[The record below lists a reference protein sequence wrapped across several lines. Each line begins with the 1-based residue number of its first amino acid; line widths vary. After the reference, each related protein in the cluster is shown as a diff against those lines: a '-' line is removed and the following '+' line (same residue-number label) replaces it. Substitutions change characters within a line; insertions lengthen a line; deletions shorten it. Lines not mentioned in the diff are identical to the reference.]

1 MDSFVLYSSD
11 LISYSSW
18 STNTPKTLVKQII
31 DAYTDLI
38 YSEVQEGK
46 TVSFLSMVTF
56 NGEKSTT
63 ERYPQGYY
71 FYEVS
76 KKLNLD
82 VNLVSSVLTRYK
94 ELIERELLSKNIV
107 VVYGL
112 VKFTPLSSGKVSV
125 KSSTRL
131 GKNNVKV
138 RAKLNPYWFCE
149 VSKFVDMEEV

>member
-1 MDSFVLYSSD
+1 MSFVLYSSD

-18 STNTPKTLVKQII
+18 WTSTPKATVKSII
-31 DAYTDLI
+31 DTYTELI

-56 NGEKSTT
+56 NGETSSP
-63 ERYPQGYY
+63 ERYPLGYY
-71 FYEVS
+71 CYKVS
-76 KKLNLD
+76 KKLGFD
-82 VNLVSSVLTRYK
+82 TKLVTTVLERYK
-94 ELIERELLSKNIV
+94 ELIERELLSKNVV

-112 VKFTPLSSGKVSV
+112 VKFTPLNSGKVSV

-138 RAKLNPYWFCE
+138 RAKLNPYWFCG
-149 VSKFVDMEEV
+149 VQKFVGM

>member
-1 MDSFVLYSSD
+1 MSFVLYSSD

-18 STNTPKTLVKQII
+18 WTSTPKATVKSII
-31 DAYTDLI
+31 DTYTELI

-56 NGEKSTT
+56 NGEISSP
-63 ERYPQGYY
+63 ERYPLGYY
-71 FYEVS
+71 CYKVA
-76 KKLNLD
+76 KQLGLDTKL
-82 VNLVSSVLTRYK
+82 VTAVLERYK
-94 ELIERELLSKNIV
+94 ELIERELLTKNVV

-112 VKFTPLSSGKVSV
+112 VKFTPLNSGKVSV

-138 RAKLNPYWFCE
+138 RAKLNPYWFCG
-149 VSKFVDMEEV
+149 VQKFVGM

>member
-1 MDSFVLYSSD
+1 MSFVLYSSD

-18 STNTPKTLVKQII
+18 WTSTPKATVKSII
-31 DAYTDLI
+31 DTYTELI

-56 NGEKSTT
+56 NGVTSSP
-63 ERYPQGYY
+63 ERYPLGYY
-71 FYEVS
+71 CYKVS
-76 KKLNLD
+76 KQLGLDTKL
-82 VNLVSSVLTRYK
+82 VTAVLERYK
-94 ELIERELLSKNIV
+94 ELIERELLTKNVV

-112 VKFTPLSSGKVSV
+112 VKFTPLNSGKVSV
-125 KSSTRL
+125 KSSARL

-149 VSKFVDMEEV
+149 VQKFVGM

>member
-1 MDSFVLYSSD
+1 MSFVLYSSD

-18 STNTPKTLVKQII
+18 WTSTPKATVKSII
-31 DAYTDLI
+31 DTYTELI

-56 NGEKSTT
+56 NGETSSP
-63 ERYPQGYY
+63 ERYPLGYY
-71 FYEVS
+71 CYKVS
-76 KKLNLD
+76 EKLDLD
-82 VNLVSSVLTRYK
+82 TKLVTTVLERYK
-94 ELIERELLSKNIV
+94 ELIERELLSKNVV

-112 VKFTPLSSGKVSV
+112 VKFTPLNSGKVSV

-138 RAKLNPYWFCE
+138 RAKLNPYWYSG
-149 VSKFVDMEEV
+149 VSKFVGM

>member
-1 MDSFVLYSSD
+1 MSFVLYSSD

-18 STNTPKTLVKQII
+18 WTSTPKATVKSII
-31 DAYTDLI
+31 DTYTELI

-56 NGEKSTT
+56 NGETSSP
-63 ERYPQGYY
+63 ERYPLGYY
-71 FYEVS
+71 CYKVS
-76 KKLNLD
+76 KKLDLD
-82 VNLVSSVLTRYK
+82 TKLVTTVLERYK
-94 ELIERELLSKNIV
+94 ELIERELLSKNVV

-112 VKFTPLSSGKVSV
+112 VKFTPLNSGKVSV

-138 RAKLNPYWFCE
+138 RAKLNPYWYSR
-149 VSKFVDMEEV
+149 VSKFVGM

>member
-1 MDSFVLYSSD
+1 MNSFVLYSSD

-18 STNTPKTLVKQII
+18 STSTPKTLVKQII
-31 DAYTDLI
+31 DAYTELM

-46 TVSFLSMVTF
+46 SVSFLSMVTF

-63 ERYPQGYY
+63 EKYPQGYY
-71 FYEVS
+71 FYEVA
-76 KKLNLD
+76 KKLSLEL
-82 VNLVSSVLTRYK
+82 NLVSSVLTRYK
-94 ELIERELLSKNIV
+94 ELIERELISKNTV

-112 VKFTPLSSGKVSV
+112 VKFTPFSSGKVSV

-149 VSKFVDMEEV
+149 VSKFVGMGEV